1 MKLETR
7 SLNHRKYLET
17 IEKTT
22 TLCKKRKISKLGM
35 EVNKI
40 QPKRIYDDLE
50 LEQFNKKSDRA
61 KPFFLAKNFAGKEAV
76 SKVIGYGFTNGVR
89 PKDIVIVRKYGGPRV
104 LLNGKAKLLASE
116 QGLDEIS
123 LSLSDTEEHATAM
136 AVAYVK

>member
-1 MKLETR
+1 MTKLRSGIDLVKVSRLAEVYKNFGTR
-7 SLNHRKYLET
+7 FLN
-17 IEKTT
+17 
-22 TLCKKRKISKLGM
+22 
-35 EVNKI
+35 
-40 QPKRIYDDLE
+40 RIYDDLE

-89 PKDIVIVRKYGGPRV
+89 PKDIVILRKYGGPRV
-104 LLNGKAKLLASE
+104 LLNGKAKILASE

-136 AVAYVK
+136 AIAYVK